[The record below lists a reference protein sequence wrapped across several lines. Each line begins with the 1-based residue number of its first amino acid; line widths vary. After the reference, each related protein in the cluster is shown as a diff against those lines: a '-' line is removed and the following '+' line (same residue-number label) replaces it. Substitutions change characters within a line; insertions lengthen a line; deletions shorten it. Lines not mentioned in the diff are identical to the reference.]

1 MAIHG
6 LTRVRFEGDK
16 AIIVAGPV
24 PPDLAVRGLT
34 ETLAEAEPVHTP
46 MTPVRHIPKTPN
58 KPPRFVAPAPAAPVK
73 ESNSGS

>member
-16 AIIVAGPV
+16 VIVVAGSV
-24 PPDLAVRGLT
+24 PQHIADSMVS
-34 ETLAEAEPVHTP
+34 AEPVHTP
-46 MTPVRHIPKTPN
+46 MTPVRHIPQKPN
-58 KPPRFVAPAPAAPVK
+58 KPPRFVAPAAPAAPEK